1 MKHTDPPIRPART
14 RYYLEHPEH
23 FNITTLESNE
33 MDRGKGLQPL
43 AKIPQIED
51 RIRFTKDE
59 SGFYTN
65 ILLVISP
72 ETEETEEET
81 VLLGTTSKTMLRGMM
96 IISDVYHDYFD
107 TSGNLIHDPM
117 NPEEEEE
124 PDNPEDELQRR
135 IKEELQKHN
144 AIQLGNTTFVR
155 IPEIPSRVRI
165 LKPNNKGVRNVQ
177 YIYAQWYDPTAQQNR
192 NRKTIIG
199 HLADECPDAMIP
211 NDRYTRFFDIDTGL
225 PRPEP
230 ETEQAD
236 ANNHKEQNSQI
247 NLSDQQTK
255 PVQQPRQPQQHQQ
268 TEPPQQ
274 PQSNETNLLE
284 EIEKQQ
290 EKEKQKQREQLSRR
304 LRENPEETIATAQR
318 LLDRMQEEMQQE
330 NEPLNESLDSLYD
343 RVTLKNGRKEI
354 LMDLLSE
361 IIYTISNQA
370 KKHPEI
376 LISTYKAKK
385 INAVLI
391 ELKLV
396 AQGSGFE
403 DFLELIREPEE
414 VEQDGQKYLTG
425 MTYSDAEVLL
435 SHYTVVLN
443 YLRRHQR

>member
-23 FNITTLESNE
+23 FNIASLESNE
-33 MDRGKGLQPL
+33 MDRGNSLPPL
-43 AKIPQIED
+43 AKIPQIEN
-51 RIRFTKDE
+51 RIRFTRDE

-65 ILLVISP
+65 VLLVISP

-81 VLLGTTSKTMLRGMM
+81 VLLGTTSRTMLRGMM

-117 NPEEEEE
+117 NPEDEEE
-124 PDNPEDELQRR
+124 PDNPEEELQRR

-155 IPEIPSRVRI
+155 IPEIPSRIRI
-165 LKPNNKGVRNVQ
+165 LKPNNKGIRNVQ
-177 YIYAQWYDPTAQQNR
+177 YIYAQWYDPTTQQNR
-192 NRKTIIG
+192 NKKTVIG
-199 HLADECPDAMIP
+199 HLTDECPDAMIP
-211 NDRYTRFFDIDTGL
+211 NDRYARFFDIDTGL
-225 PRPEP
+225 PKPEP

-236 ANNHKEQNSQI
+236 TNNPKEENSQTES
-247 NLSDQQTK
+247 SDQQTE
-255 PVQQPRQPQQHQQ
+255 PVQQPQQSQQPQQTEQSQQ
-268 TEPPQQ
+268 LQ
-274 PQSNETNLLE
+274 PNETNLLE
-284 EIEKQQ
+284 EIENQQ
-290 EKEKQKQREQLSRR
+290 EKERQKQREQLSRR
-304 LRENPEETIATAQR
+304 LRENPEETIATAQK
-318 LLDRMQEEMQQE
+318 LLDKMQEEMQQE
-330 NEPLNESLDSLYD
+330 NEPLDSLYD
-343 RVTLKNGRKEI
+343 RVTLKNGRKEV
-354 LMDLLSE
+354 LRDLLDE

-396 AQGSGFE
+396 AHGSGFE
-403 DFLELIREPEE
+403 DFLELIKEPEE
-414 VEQDGQKYLTG
+414 VEQDGKKFLIG